1 MPVPTRV
8 ALGATTL
15 ARKWALDVDINYGLG
30 AAIWTGLFGLT
41 EFTPAGTPG
50 LQADSDYDS
59 GGYTSSTVTTQEWSV
74 TATMRRGV
82 QAALT
87 SAYDTAQEYLRLRSR
102 NMGPANSAHVR
113 YYELNGAGGPR
124 VEAYEG
130 VAAVQYTNNGG
141 GPDAL
146 STSGLTLTGQGLL
159 LPITHPDLTPRGAPV
174 VGSVLANPSPTPVA
188 GGGLVLVTGALFQ
201 DATALTVGGTAVAVA
216 NWEAANDSTLAF
228 IAPAKAAGSYDV
240 IVTGPGGTSAVAATA
255 TKLTYA

>member
-1 MPVPTRV
+1 MVYPARV

-59 GGYTSSTVTTQEWSV
+59 GGYTSSTVTTQEWSI

-82 QAALT
+82 IAAT
-87 SAYDTAQEYLRLRSR
+87 PTAYDVGQEYLRNRSR
-102 NMGPANSAHVR
+102 NMGPANTAHIR
-113 YYELNGAGGPR
+113 YYELNGGAAGPR

-130 VAAVQYTNNGG
+130 YCAVQYTNNGG

-146 STSGLTLTGQGLL
+146 STAGLTLTGQGLL
-159 LPITHPDLTPRGAPV
+159 LPITHPDTTAIGAPV
-174 VGSVLANPSPTPVA
+174 VGSVTANPNPTPAA
-188 GGGLVLVTGALFQ
+188 GGGLVLVTGANFTG
-201 DATALTVGGTAVAVA
+201 ATAVTIGGTAVSAT
-216 NWEAANDSTLAF
+216 NWETATDSLLAL
-228 IAPAKAAGSYDV
+228 IAVAKAAGTYDV
-240 IVTGPGGTSAVAATA
+240 IVTGPGGSSATGTN
-255 TKLTYA
+255 TKLTYS